1 MNAAR
6 GGTEVGR
13 FSVVMRVMDWWCIG
27 LYDGIGEDGLRWR
40 CIGCWMMDK
49 VGNSRGQS
57 GSLFALIRIWRRS
70 VEDQPRVGID

>member
-1 MNAAR
+1 MNAAS

-27 LYDGIGEDGLRWR
+27 LCDGIGEDGLRWR
-40 CIGCWMMDK
+40 WIGCGMMDK

-57 GSLFALIRIWRRS
+57 GSLFGLIRI
-70 VEDQPRVGID
+70 